1 MARCSPYISALPTK
15 PVIHKKERICYSLKK
30 EKKKEKQELRKMQG
44 LAEMGMLSA
53 PVGNFQGPFSN
64 INNCLEHGFPFIS

>member
-1 MARCSPYISALPTK
+1 MLLSEKR
-15 PVIHKKERICYSLKK
+15 KK
-30 EKKKEKQELRKMQG
+30 EKLELRKMQG
-44 LAEMGMLSA
+44 LAEMGMLSV